1 MKKITIKDIAKLAG
15 VSVSTVSRAINNDS
29 EVSEKTKKKIEKIVS
44 ETNYHPSMLA
54 RGMVSKKTNMLAI
67 LVSDITNPYF
77 NQLVA
82 ELDSQL
88 IDKGYTLSLFDTQ
101 TANGIQDKKNRLT
114 EVSIFKQI
122 QENNFDAVLIL
133 GGLLDETDINPDYQ
147 AALSNLAKEIPLI
160 LLGRDLT
167 HLSANIFS
175 LKRDQRT
182 PTQLL
187 VSHMIQKGYQKLAFI
202 GGSSNTWMT
211 QERTDSFREILTEN
225 HLPID
230 EKRIINNNFY
240 AKDGYEAVTRL
251 INSKVDFDGI
261 VAINDRVAQ
270 GALRALRDFSSSPQL
285 KGVASCEYFPDS
297 DFHIPRITSVDHNIP
312 ELGEKAIHLLF
323 EVLNKEPIN
332 TENLAFPIPKLIIGE
347 SC

>member
-133 GGLLDETDINPDYQ
+133 GGLLDGTDINPDYQ

-297 DFHIPRITSVDHNIP
+297 DFHIPRITSVDHNIS

-323 EVLNKEPIN
+323 EVLDKEPIN

>member
-54 RGMVSKKTNMLAI
+54 RGMVSKKTSMLAI

-285 KGVASCEYFPDS
+285 KGIASCEYFPDS

-323 EVLNKEPIN
+323 EVLDKEPIN

>member
-323 EVLNKEPIN
+323 EVLDKEPIN

>member
-114 EVSIFKQI
+114 EVNIFKQI

-323 EVLNKEPIN
+323 EVLDKEPIN

>member
-54 RGMVSKKTNMLAI
+54 RGMVSKKTNMLTI

-323 EVLNKEPIN
+323 EVLDKEPIN

>member
-15 VSVSTVSRAINNDS
+15 VSVSTVSRASNNDS

-240 AKDGYEAVTRL
+240 AKDGYESVTRL

-323 EVLNKEPIN
+323 EVLDKEPIN

>member
-285 KGVASCEYFPDS
+285 KGIASCEYFPDS

-323 EVLNKEPIN
+323 EVLDKEPIN

>member
-15 VSVSTVSRAINNDS
+15 VSVGTVSRAINNDS

-285 KGVASCEYFPDS
+285 KGIASCEYFPDS

-323 EVLNKEPIN
+323 EVLDKEPIN

>member
-323 EVLNKEPIN
+323 EVLDKEPIN
-332 TENLAFPIPKLIIGE
+332 TENLAFLIPKLIIGE

>member
-202 GGSSNTWMT
+202 GGLSNTWMT

-323 EVLNKEPIN
+323 EVLDKEPIN
-332 TENLAFPIPKLIIGE
+332 TENLGFPIPKLIIGE

>member
-1 MKKITIKDIAKLAG
+1 MKKITIKDIAKMAG
-15 VSVSTVSRAINNDS
+15 VSVSTVSRAINNDK
-29 EVSEKTKKKIEKIVS
+29 EVSEKTKQKIEKIIL
-44 ETNYHPSMLA
+44 ENNYHPSMLA

-88 IDKGYTLSLFDTQ
+88 IDKDYTLSLFDTQ
-101 TANGIQDKKNRLT
+101 TANRIQDKKNRLT

-133 GGLLDETDINPDYQ
+133 GGLLDEAEINSEYQ
-147 AALSNLAKEIPLI
+147 TALQNLAKEIPLVVV
-160 LLGRDLT
+160 GRDLSD
-167 HLSANIFS
+167 LSTNIFS

-187 VSHMIQKGYQKLAFI
+187 VSYMIQKGYQKLAFI
-202 GGSSNTWMT
+202 GGSPNTWIT
-211 QERTDSFREILTEN
+211 QERTGTFRDILAEN
-225 HLPID
+225 QLQID
-230 EKRIINNNFY
+230 ESRIINNNFY
-240 AKDGYEAVTRL
+240 AKDGYEAVARL
-251 INSKVDFDGI
+251 LSSKIEFDGI

-270 GALRALRDFSSSPQL
+270 GALRALRDFSNSSTL
-285 KGVASCEYFPDS
+285 NGVASCEYFPDS
-297 DFHIPRITSVDHNIP
+297 AFHIPRITSIDHNIS
-312 ELGEKAIHLLF
+312 ELGEKTIHLLF
-323 EVLNKEPIN
+323 EVLDNETIN
-332 TENLAFPIPKLIIGE
+332 TNNLTFPIPKLILGE

>member
-1 MKKITIKDIAKLAG
+1 MGFRT
-15 VSVSTVSRAINNDS
+15 
-29 EVSEKTKKKIEKIVS
+29 
-44 ETNYHPSMLA
+44 
-54 RGMVSKKTNMLAI
+54 
-67 LVSDITNPYF
+67 
-77 NQLVA
+77 
-82 ELDSQL
+82 
-88 IDKGYTLSLFDTQ
+88 
-101 TANGIQDKKNRLT
+101 KKNRLT

-323 EVLNKEPIN
+323 EVLDKEPIN

>member
-101 TANGIQDKKNRLT
+101 TANGIQDKKIRLT

-323 EVLNKEPIN
+323 EVLDKEPIN

>member
-67 LVSDITNPYF
+67 LVSNITNPYF

-285 KGVASCEYFPDS
+285 KGIASCEYFPDS

-323 EVLNKEPIN
+323 EVLDKEPIN

>member
-285 KGVASCEYFPDS
+285 KGIASCEYFPDS
-297 DFHIPRITSVDHNIP
+297 DFHIPRITSFDHNIP

-323 EVLNKEPIN
+323 EVLDKEPIN

>member
-251 INSKVDFDGI
+251 INSKLDFDGI

-312 ELGEKAIHLLF
+312 ELGKKAIHLLF
-323 EVLNKEPIN
+323 EVLDKEPIN

>member
-323 EVLNKEPIN
+323 EVLDKEPIN
-332 TENLAFPIPKLIIGE
+332 TENLAFPIHKLIIGE

>member
-261 VAINDRVAQ
+261 VAINDRVSQ

>member
-312 ELGEKAIHLLF
+312 ELGEKAINLLF
-323 EVLNKEPIN
+323 EVLDKEPIN

>member
-88 IDKGYTLSLFDTQ
+88 IDKGYTLSLFNTQ

-323 EVLNKEPIN
+323 EVLDKEPIN

>member
-312 ELGEKAIHLLF
+312 ELGEKVIHLLF
-323 EVLNKEPIN
+323 EVLDKEPIN